1 MAACIL
7 LQLRLLLLLVL
18 LINTLDILFV
28 LLRNLL
34 VLLDIGIAVVV
45 AIGRRR
51 RHIVYGQVIQQ
62 LLFLLD
68 VGHGL
73 NCIGAAAVLVVVS
86 MLVASQLARVAVV
99 VVLIAASLFLVMEG
113 LGLVYL
119 RVLVVEGV

>member
-1 MAACIL
+1 
-7 LQLRLLLLLVL
+7 VL

-45 AIGRRR
+45 AIGRRSC
-51 RHIVYGQVIQQ
+51 HIVYGQVIQQ

-68 VGHGL
+68 VGYGL

-86 MLVASQLARVAVV
+86 MLVATQLARVVVAV

-119 RVLVVEGV
+119 RVLVVEGVRVALRVNGLVF